1 LFINALNKGEVTD
14 LKRYV
19 GLLSEIN
26 DLRKKN
32 QTDVDA
38 YIKIAKRYEGKILE
52 LGSGTGTISVG
63 LAKEGYEVTCLEIHR
78 DMIHLHEE
86 KLDDEITDNTH
97 LVLGDMCSFDL
108 EERFDLIIAADN
120 VVNSIKS
127 SKDMKHMLNSVKKHL
142 SDDGVF
148 VIECDCPNIDEM
160 KAKHDVEVVT
170 YFKNPRSEMN
180 VENKVTPLYNFKK
193 LTKKEKII
201 ITEFKNEKIKRRI
214 QVIKEFKIWTR
225 EELVEMFYE
234 NNMHIMLESG
244 NIDNIEEITADSKF
258 MVFFLKN

>member
-1 LFINALNKGEVTD
+1 

-26 DLRKKN
+26 DLREKN

-52 LGSGTGTISVG
+52 LGSGTGNISVG

-86 KLDDEITDNTH
+86 KLDEEITDNTH
-97 LVLGDMCSFDL
+97 IVLGDMCSFDL
-108 EERFDLIIAADN
+108 EEHFDLIIAANN
-120 VVNSIKS
+120 VVNSIKTTE
-127 SKDMKHMLNSVKKHL
+127 DMKHMLDSVKKHL

-148 VIECDCPNIDEM
+148 VIECDYPNLSEM
-160 KAKHDVEVVT
+160 KVKHDVEIVT
-170 YFKNPRSEMN
+170 YFKNPRSHMD
-180 VENKVTPLYNFKK
+180 VENKVTPLYNLEKF
-193 LTKKEKII
+193 TKKEKIV
-201 ITEFKNEKIKRRI
+201 ITEFKNDRIKRRI
-214 QVIKEFKIWTR
+214 QVIKEYKIWTR
-225 EELVEMFYE
+225 EELVGMFIE
-234 NNMHIMLESG
+234 SNMHIMLESG
-244 NIDNIEEITADSKF
+244 NIDAIEPISNQGKF

>member
-1 LFINALNKGEVTD
+1 M
-14 LKRYV
+14 KRYV

-26 DLRKKN
+26 DLREKN
-32 QTDVDA
+32 QSDVDA

-86 KLDDEITDNTH
+86 KLDDETMDNTH
-97 LVLGDMCSFDL
+97 LVLGDMCSFELD
-108 EERFDLIIAADN
+108 EKFDLIIAANN
-120 VVNSIKS
+120 VVNSIKTA
-127 SKDMKHMLNSVKKHL
+127 KDMKHMLNSVKKHL

-148 VIECDCPNIDEM
+148 VIECDFPNIEEM
-160 KAKHDVEVVT
+160 KKKHDVELVS
-170 YFKNPRSEMN
+170 YFKNPRSEMD
-180 VENKVTPLYNFKK
+180 VENKVTPIYNFKK

-201 ITEFKNEKIKRRI
+201 ITEFKNDRIKRRI

-225 EELVEMFYE
+225 EELVDMFYE

-244 NIDNIEEITADSKF
+244 SLETIEEITDKSKF